1 MLDFICNL
9 HHVLQVVTPSSFLL
23 NTQSLSEVTLS
34 LKSLQPGAISV
45 IITAVDMDSQQ
56 VIKAW
61 MVCGNTLEPTITKA
75 FQITLPTGGTKP
87 ITKVMSTELAMCMCV
102 WIV

>member
-1 MLDFICNL
+1 
-9 HHVLQVVTPSSFLL
+9 
-23 NTQSLSEVTLS
+23 
-34 LKSLQPGAISV
+34 V
-45 IITAVDMDSQQ
+45 IVMAVDMDMDSQQ

-61 MVCGNTLEPTITKA
+61 MVCGNTLEPIITKA

-87 ITKVMSTELAMCMCV
+87 ITKTNQATCIGVVHMSV

>member
-1 MLDFICNL
+1 MF
-9 HHVLQVVTPSSFLL
+9 VLQVVTPSSFLL

-34 LKSLQPGAISV
+34 LKSLQPGSLSV

-56 VIKAW
+56 KIKAW

-75 FQITLPTGGTKP
+75 FQITLPTGGIKP
-87 ITKVMSTELAMCMCV
+87 ITKVSTKLV
-102 WIV
+102 L

>member
-1 MLDFICNL
+1 MF
-9 HHVLQVVTPSSFLL
+9 VLQVVTPSSFLL

-34 LKSLQPGAISV
+34 LKSLQPGSLSV

-56 VIKAW
+56 KIKAW

-87 ITKVMSTELAMCMCV
+87 ITKVSTKLV
-102 WIV
+102 L

>member
-1 MLDFICNL
+1 MISVYVHCA
-9 HHVLQVVTPSSFLL
+9 LQVVTPSSFLL

-34 LKSLQPGAISV
+34 LKTLQSGSLSV

-56 VIKAW
+56 MIKAW

-87 ITKVMSTELAMCMCV
+87 ITKVGIEPAL
-102 WIV
+102 